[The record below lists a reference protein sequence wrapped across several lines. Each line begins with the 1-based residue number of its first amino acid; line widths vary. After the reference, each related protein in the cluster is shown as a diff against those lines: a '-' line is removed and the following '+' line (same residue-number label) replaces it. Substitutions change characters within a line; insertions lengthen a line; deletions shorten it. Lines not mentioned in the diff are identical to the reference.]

1 MPVSIKTILD
11 TYDVIQFNNSD
22 KQVYALY
29 SQFMSI
35 LSATTNHTYVFTNEH
50 IDDALFAIFL
60 EYGYVTGNRVIFAR
74 NQDEVWRAYLK
85 YSNKSSGTYYIL
97 DLR

>member
-1 MPVSIKTILD
+1 MKETLD

-35 LSATTNHTYVFTNEH
+35 LANTTNHTFIFTNEH
-50 IDDALFAIFL
+50 IDDSLFVIFL
-60 EYGYVTGNRVIFAR
+60 EYGYATGNRVIFAR

-85 YSNKSSGTYYIL
+85 YSNKAAGTYYII